1 MKNYLLVL
9 MPLLAVDWLVGMLR
23 FSFKFFETV
32 FKIINFPL
40 GYVYLWLE
48 TKSSSWWFE
57 LLGADLINDEVAQW
71 ILFLLMVAIQALLLY
86 LILRLVGAIKK
97 K

>member
-9 MPLLAVDWLVGMLR
+9 MPLLAVEWLVGMLR
-23 FSFKFFETV
+23 FSFKAFETV
-32 FKIINFPL
+32 FKVINFPL

-57 LLGADLINDEVAQW
+57 LLGTQLINDEIAQL
-71 ILFLLMVAIQALLLY
+71 ITFLLMAAIQAFLLY
-86 LILRLVGAIKK
+86 LLFRLVGLIKK
-97 K
+97 S